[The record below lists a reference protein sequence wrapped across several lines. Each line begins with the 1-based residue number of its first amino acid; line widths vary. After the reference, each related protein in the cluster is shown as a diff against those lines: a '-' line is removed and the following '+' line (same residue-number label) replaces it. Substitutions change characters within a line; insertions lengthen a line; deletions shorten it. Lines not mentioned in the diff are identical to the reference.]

1 MINKSKLM
9 LVGIVTALLA
19 SSTSLALAQTA
30 PTTGGV
36 FDTYTAPSGA
46 PAYKP
51 IGRDTLYMSAKVS
64 HHKTPQR
71 LREKQ

>member
-9 LVGIVTALLA
+9 LIGTVTALLVGGIF
-19 SSTSLALAQTA
+19 SPALAQTA

-36 FDTYTAPSGA
+36 FDLYRLPNGA

-51 IGRDTLYMSAKVS
+51 IGSHTLYMSAKGS
-64 HHKTPQR
+64 HHKTSQR
-71 LREKQ
+71 